1 MVTSYEYLGKV
12 ITNEIIEPIR
22 ETAIARQLMKVNTSY
37 VADVSTDSVQAYK
50 FSDLSDALIMR
61 ALPDE
66 SIFRDGIRSETH
78 TVLLNSIV
86 EGFDI
91 KKQEYDNFEAQG
103 IPIQSS
109 LAMIAAEKVA
119 ERENEMILTGWTPD
133 GTNYEI
139 EGMQNL
145 TGCSTESTS
154 YDFGTYGNAVKKVTA
169 AKNVLNKAGVMAG
182 AFNLTLNQTQY
193 AQLEASLST
202 TGTEEM
208 EQVIKRLNPNG
219 GTAGRVRVHSDVSE
233 NYGLLTPVDPI
244 GKYFELIQTY
254 APTAEINPDPKM
266 GSVSPLYGHVLER
279 VGLNFK
285 YPAAVCK
292 LSGI

>member
-1 MVTSYEYLGKV
+1 MTSYSELGKIV
-12 ITNEIIEPIR
+12 TNEIIPPIR
-22 ETAIARQLMKVNTSY
+22 ETAIARQLMYVNTSISSS
-37 VADVSTDSVQAYK
+37 VSDDSVQAYK

-61 ALPDE
+61 SLPDE

-78 TVLLNSIV
+78 TVLINSIV

-91 KKQEYDNFEAQG
+91 KKQEYDNFATNG
-103 IPIQSS
+103 IMINTS
-109 LAMIAAEKVA
+109 LAQIAAEKVA
-119 ERENEMILTGWTPD
+119 EKENEMILVGWTPD
-133 GTNYEI
+133 GTDYQV

-145 TGCSTESTS
+145 TNCSTATTS
-154 YDFGTYGNAVKKVTA
+154 YDFGTFGNAVKKVTE
-169 AKNVLNKAGVMAG
+169 AKNTLLTAGVQAQ
-182 AFNLTLNQTQY
+182 AYNLTLNPTQFSE
-193 AQLEASLST
+193 LEASEST

-208 EQVIKRLNPNG
+208 EQVLKRLNPNG
-219 GTAGRVRVHSDVSE
+219 GEAGRIRQSTDISE
-233 NYGLLTPVDPI
+233 NYGLLTPVDNV

-266 GSVSPLYGHVLER
+266 GTISPLYGHVLER